1 MDRHKQHA
9 ALLPLADR
17 DFQRALSV
25 IGHDTR
31 KTVIGDAISDGV
43 VGMNLDERLRQML
56 TQSRT
61 AAAARHGVPLIP
73 DAAGVQPQR
82 PPGGGLGSQRGNFR
96 RDEARFVV
104 VCKVSAIRENP
115 LLRLAIARAH
125 RPEYRAQPTQC
136 LPPYPPQLP
145 TTPLPATIILP

>member
-1 MDRHKQHA
+1 MDLHKQRA
-9 ALLPLADR
+9 ALMPLADR

-104 VCKVSAIRENP
+104 VSKVSSIGEKP
-115 LLRLAIARAH
+115 LLRLAIAGAD
-125 RPEYRAQPTQC
+125 RPEYRGQLIEC
-136 LPPYPPQLP
+136 LLP
-145 TTPLPATIILP
+145 